1 MENQSYA
8 QYSHDNF
15 SDFSVRRNEK
25 QDFLRKPFFLT
36 MVVSLT
42 PTQQLTEQRYIG
54 WVITVNS

>member
-25 QDFLRKPFFLT
+25 QDFLREPFFFNYGCFT
-36 MVVSLT
+36 YT
-42 PTQQLTEQRYIG
+42 TQQLTEQRYIG